1 MQVNGVEVTGR
12 TLESVFA
19 MVKGDEG
26 TTVNLEL
33 YSHSQ
38 VRAAFTH
45 MLTYADVCYAD
56 VC

>member
-38 VRAAFTH
+38 VRAAFKR
-45 MLTYADVCYAD
+45 MLTYSDVC
-56 VC
+56 